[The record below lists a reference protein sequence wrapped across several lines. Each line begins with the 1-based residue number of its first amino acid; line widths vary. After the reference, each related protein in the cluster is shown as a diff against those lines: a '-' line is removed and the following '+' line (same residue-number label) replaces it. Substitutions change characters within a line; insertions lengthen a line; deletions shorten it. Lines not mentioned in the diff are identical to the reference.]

1 MKKMLPWLITIL
13 LAITLIAIVAVILF
27 NSILG
32 GDNSNDPATNAA
44 NSANNVE
51 MKKLDADERVEV
63 TSELADIK
71 TNLADPEYIGVMG
84 FAFQLDDK
92 STKEDFD
99 KIKDIQIKPIII
111 RTLSDMTPEQ
121 LKGSKGKDDLNTKLL
136 NLINKKLEEFS
147 EGKLINV
154 ETTNFI
160 VTKL

>member
-27 NSILG
+27 NTIW
-32 GDNSNDPATNAA
+32 GDKSNDPATNAA

-51 MKKLDADERVEV
+51 MKVLDADERVEV
-63 TSELADIK
+63 TSEIADIK
-71 TNLADPEYIGVMG
+71 TNLADVEFIGVMG
-84 FAFQLDDK
+84 FAFTLDDK

-121 LKGSKGKDDLNTKLL
+121 LKGSKGKDELNAKLL

-147 EGKLINV
+147 EGKLVNV
-154 ETTNFI
+154 EITNYI

>member
-27 NSILG
+27 NTIW
-32 GDNSNDPATNAA
+32 GDKSNDPATNAA

-51 MKKLDADERVEV
+51 MKVLDADERVEV
-63 TSELADIK
+63 TSEITDIK
-71 TNLADPEYIGVMG
+71 TNLADLEYIGVMG
-84 FAFQLDDK
+84 FAFTLDDK

-111 RTLSDMTPEQ
+111 RTLSDMMPDE
-121 LKGSKGKDDLNTKLL
+121 LKGSKGKDELNAKLL

-147 EGKLINV
+147 EGKLVNV
-154 ETTNFI
+154 EITNYI